1 VTTSGNPLGQGTM
14 NTVSRCGA
22 WVLRPAGPHTPFVQ
36 ELLAVLAGAG
46 CEWAPRPGGLAPDGR
61 ERVSFVPGL
70 ADWELRA
77 RGGDPYAERPLL
89 QAMRW
94 VRRLHDLTAGTGT
107 GPAQEVTCH
116 GDLGPHNLV
125 YTPAGE
131 ASGLIDFDLASRG
144 RRADDLATA
153 VKELARL
160 GAPGPTERQVQTA
173 VRLLDAYG
181 WDALDVDDVLGT
193 VPKAFTD
200 DLTFCVEQA
209 DAGNPFYER
218 WARSDEPDALRARA
232 DRAAALLPD
241 LRAAARRAAALRTRP
256 AGTEQSSGSE
266 QG

>member
-1 VTTSGNPLGQGTM
+1 M
-14 NTVSRCGA
+14 NTVTRCGA

-36 ELLAVLAGAG
+36 ELLALLAGAG

-77 RGGDPYAERPLL
+77 RGGNPYAERPLL

-94 VRRLHDLTAGTGT
+94 MRRLHDMTAGPGA
-107 GPAQEVTCH
+107 GLSQEVTCH
-116 GDLGPHNLV
+116 GDLGTHNLV
-125 YTPAGE
+125 YTADGE
-131 ASGLIDFDLASRG
+131 ASGLIDFDLAHRG

-153 VKELARL
+153 LKELARL
-160 GAPGPTERQVQTA
+160 GDPGPTEGQVLTA
-173 VRLLDAYG
+173 VRLLGAYG
-181 WDALDVDDVLGT
+181 GNALDVDDVLGR

-200 DLTFCVEQA
+200 DLAFCSEQA

-218 WARSDEPDALRARA
+218 WARSDEPDALRERA

-241 LRAAARRAAALRTRP
+241 LRQAALRS
-256 AGTEQSSGSE
+256 TEHRSGSE
-266 QG
+266 QR